1 MINSFVLLY
10 AAMVQQ
16 GSLSTHKV
24 QEIQRVFRE
33 LVELS
38 KPTNLEKIRIE
49 MAKGVLPTEDAE
61 NGFWSVGSAMTL
73 IVYTNRGDFRGY
85 SCYHVPRDVKLRSDE
100 DLIAETKTVL
110 KTIGFWGDSVS
121 YSVERTEGADTQ
133 VSAYPAFRDMACLNN
148 ASVTFDSRSGAL
160 KRVFVWDRLDY
171 QKYVDAPRVTPDQAL
186 DAAMMAYGGFHP
198 FSAAEVGKP
207 KLYFGIPASAEL
219 YDPQYHEISAEQM
232 REFRNYVAMPLYYI
246 NIENAGDVH
255 GYGES
260 QCVVVD
266 AISGRPIVIYPIGKR
281 SIPDKKFVPWKV
293 GDKVAVSSKSGK
305 SLGFAVRGKPL
316 PVAGVPV
323 WIKVGGKLVDARYDK
338 KSKQLWIGG
347 DGAFTP
353 GSALAKYLDQSAA
366 PRKSFARKG

>member
-1 MINSFVLLY
+1 MISSLLLVCAASSFQTLPP
-10 AAMVQQ
+10 A
-16 GSLSTHKV
+16 KV
-24 QEIQRVFRE
+24 EEMRRVFRT

-38 KPTNLEKIRIE
+38 KPTNLERIRAD
-49 MAKGVLPTEDAE
+49 MAKGIAPFRDERGGSWTVGAGMASVLYMP
-61 NGFWSVGSAMTL
+61 
-73 IVYTNRGDFRGY
+73 RGDFRGY
-85 SCYHVPRDVKLRSDE
+85 SCLHVPTDVKAPRRDE
-100 DLIAETKTVL
+100 ELISETKIAL
-110 KTIGFWGDSVS
+110 EAIGFWGDRVE
-121 YSVERTEGADTQ
+121 YSVERRVGIETVVIAQ
-133 VSAYPAFRDMACLNN
+133 PFVRDMECLNG
-148 ASVTFDSRSGAL
+148 ASAEFHEKSGAFSGI
-160 KRVFVWDRLDY
+160 FVWDRLEY

-198 FSAAEVGKP
+198 FSTAEVGKP

-232 REFRNYVAMPLYYI
+232 REFRNYVAMPLFYI
-246 NIENAGDVH
+246 NIDNAGDVH

-266 AISGRPIVIYPIGKR
+266 AISGRPIVIYPIGRR

-305 SLGFAVRGKPL
+305 SLGLAMRGKPL

-353 GSALAKYLDQSAA
+353 GSSLAKYLDQSAA